1 MCLKYCTNAYLVL
14 TLGTFQTTIYLF
26 STNFQKQFILHLC
39 IPFTQHS
46 SCLCTHVRTCV
57 ACMYVHMYCITYI
70 HTYMES
76 VAHTAW
82 VTCHLSSVPAL
93 YSKYVHTYV
102 CIYIYMCAMAEW
114 GWGACHTSPHTCQH
128 EDRLWLSLCTHIRV
142 CVYLYVHTYVCTIVK
157 LYMSVYMLVTVNSP
171 LWVYRSTGPCTMW
184 ATCTVTARCICTCVC
199 IRVLHWIH
207 MVHTYVC
214 SCIPTS
220 IGCKWRQYIRRFV
233 TELICSCTEVGFNT
247 LAMAMRQAPP

>member
-1 MCLKYCTNAYLVL
+1 MHTLCLLWELSRQQYTY
-14 TLGTFQTTIYLF
+14 FQQIFRSSLYYICVFHLLNTPVAFVHTYVHA
-26 STNFQKQFILHLC
+26 LH
-39 IPFTQHS
+39 
-46 SCLCTHVRTCV
+46 V
-57 ACMYVHMYCITYI
+57 CMYTCTVL

-102 CIYIYMCAMAEW
+102 CIYICMCAMAEW

-171 LWVYRSTGPCTMW
+171 L
-184 ATCTVTARCICTCVC
+184 
-199 IRVLHWIH
+199 
-207 MVHTYVC
+207 
-214 SCIPTS
+214 
-220 IGCKWRQYIRRFV
+220 
-233 TELICSCTEVGFNT
+233 
-247 LAMAMRQAPP
+247 